1 MISRVAESCFWL
13 TRYLERIDTW
23 SRLLDVNSSF
33 SLDIPQVTPERWR
46 PLVIVVGQEADF
58 LDRYGEA
65 VIEDAEIVQRY
76 LVWDPENPASILSS
90 ARAVRE
96 NARTTREVISVEMWE
111 AINEFWLWIN
121 GRTARRLYD
130 RDRDA
135 FYAYLNSQC
144 LMFHGTCYSTMLHD
158 TPYTFITL
166 GRAVERAGQT
176 ARVLD
181 LHHHALHEREGSSPA
196 DAAQWIAI
204 LRSCSAYE
212 PFFKRT
218 ASVLSG
224 SAVAEFMIFDR
235 TFPRSVMQNL
245 DRTGALLK
253 QLLRDRPQV
262 LPSASRQAHER
273 LSGSLVQ
280 MDVDD
285 VLSLGLHETLTW
297 IVDGIAGLCDAI
309 QSDFF
314 PPLDRVAPIGR
325 RIEVAT
331 ANEKSGAAARAGS
344 LAQP

>member
-23 SRLLDVNSSF
+23 SRLLAVNSSF

-46 PLVIVVGQEADF
+46 PLVIVVGQEEDF
-58 LDRYGEA
+58 LERFGED

-76 LVWDPENPASILSS
+76 LVWDAENPCSLLSS

-111 AINEFWLWIN
+111 LVNEFWLWLN
-121 GRTARRLYD
+121 GRSARRLYD

-135 FYAYLNSQC
+135 FYARLNSQC

-158 TPYTFITL
+158 LPYTFITL

-181 LHHHALHEREGSSPA
+181 VHHHALHERDGRSAA

-204 LRSCSAYE
+204 LRSCAAYE

-218 ASVLSG
+218 SSVLG
-224 SAVAEFMIFDR
+224 GAAVAEFLLFDR
-235 TFPRSVMQNL
+235 TFPRSVLHNL
-245 DRTGALLK
+245 DRAGVFLQ
-253 QLLRDRPQV
+253 QLSRERPEV
-262 LPSASRQAHER
+262 LPSASRHAHER
-273 LSGSLVQ
+273 LRGSLLQ
-280 MDVDD
+280 MDVED
-285 VLSLGLHETLTW
+285 VLHVGLHETVTM
-297 IVDGIAGLCDAI
+297 IVDGTADLCSAI
-309 QSDFF
+309 QADFF
-314 PPLDRVAPIGR
+314 PPIGTVRPIGR
-325 RIEVAT
+325 RVE
-331 ANEKSGAAARAGS
+331 AAADATSETSAPGAPAPS
-344 LAQP
+344 QA

>member
-13 TRYLERIDTW
+13 TRYLERVDCW

-33 SLDIPQVTPERWR
+33 SLDIPLATPERWR
-46 PLVIVVGQEADF
+46 PLVIVVGQEQDF
-58 LDRYGEA
+58 LDRYGED
-65 VIEDAEIVQRY
+65 VIEDAEVVQRY
-76 LVWDPENPASILSS
+76 LVWDPENPSSLLSS

-111 AINEFWLWIN
+111 LINEFWLWLN
-121 GRTARRLYD
+121 GRSAKRLYD

-135 FYAYLNSQC
+135 FYARLNSQC

-181 LHHHALHEREGSSPA
+181 VHHHALNELDGRSPA

-212 PFFKRT
+212 PFFKLSS
-218 ASVLSG
+218 SVLGGAS
-224 SAVAEFMIFDR
+224 VAEFLLFDR
-235 TFPRSVMQNL
+235 TFPRSVMHNL
-245 DRTGALLK
+245 DRAAVLLNQLLK
-253 QLLRDRPQV
+253 ERPEA
-262 LPSASRQAHER
+262 LPSASRRALDR
-273 LSGSLVQ
+273 LSGSLLQ
-280 MDVDD
+280 MDLDD
-285 VLSLGLHETLTW
+285 VMQVGLHETVTM
-297 IVDGIAGLCDAI
+297 IVEGTAELCSAI

-314 PPLDRVAPIGR
+314 PAVDAVSPIGR
-325 RIEVAT
+325 RVEASPEPT
-331 ANEKSGAAARAGS
+331 APAVSSQG
-344 LAQP
+344 

>member
-13 TRYLERIDTW
+13 TRYLERIDSW
-23 SRLLDVNSSF
+23 ARLLDVNSSF

-46 PLVIVVGQEADF
+46 PLVIVVGQEEDF
-58 LDRYGEA
+58 LERYGED
-65 VIEDAEIVQRY
+65 VIEDAEVVQRY
-76 LVWDPENPASILSS
+76 LVWDPENPCSILSS

-111 AINEFWLWIN
+111 LVNEFWLWLN
-121 GRTARRLYD
+121 DRSARRLYD

-135 FYAYLNSQC
+135 FYARLNSLC

-181 LHHHALHEREGSSPA
+181 VHHHALNERDGSSPA

-212 PFFKRT
+212 PFFKLSS
-218 ASVLSG
+218 SVLGGAS
-224 SAVAEFMIFDR
+224 VAEFLLFDR
-235 TFPRSVMQNL
+235 TFPRSVMHNL
-245 DRTGALLK
+245 DRAAVLLQ
-253 QLLRDRPQV
+253 QLLRERPEA
-262 LPSASRQAHER
+262 LASASRHALDR
-273 LSGSLVQ
+273 LSGSLLQ

-285 VLSLGLHETLTW
+285 VLDLGLHATVTM
-297 IVDGIAGLCDAI
+297 IVDGTADLCSAI
-309 QSDFF
+309 QADFF
-314 PPLDRVAPIGR
+314 PAIDDVRPIGR
-325 RIEVAT
+325 RVAET
-331 ANEKSGAAARAGS
+331 QDEESKAMLSVAS
-344 LAQP
+344 SQP